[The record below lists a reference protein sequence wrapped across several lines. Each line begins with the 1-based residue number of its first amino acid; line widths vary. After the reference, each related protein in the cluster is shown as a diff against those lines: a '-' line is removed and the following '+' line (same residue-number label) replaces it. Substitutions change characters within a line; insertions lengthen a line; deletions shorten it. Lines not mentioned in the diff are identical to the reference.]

1 MNMFRSNCFHTQ
13 GANPMKEVSLTWLVV
28 ADAHAARI
36 FSFADKN
43 GEWTL
48 LETVHGDGSGD
59 PDQTA
64 HRGSKASEHKGALHG
79 HGEQNPKETQERR
92 FAHTLAHVL
101 ERGHAANAFA
111 KLALVAPPK
120 LLGDLRENLSRGLQA
135 VSVAELH
142 KDYTHL
148 GVEELK
154 RLLNSE
160 LPV

>member
-1 MNMFRSNCFHTQ
+1 
-13 GANPMKEVSLTWLVV
+13 MKDITSTWVVV
-28 ADAHAARI
+28 ADARAARI
-36 FSFADKN
+36 FSFTDKN

-48 LETVHGDGSGD
+48 RETIKGDGSGD

-64 HRGSKASEHKGALHG
+64 YSGSKASEHKGALHG

-101 ERGHAANAFA
+101 ERGHASNAFA

-120 LLGDLRENLSRGLQA
+120 LLGELRENLSRGLQTA
-135 VSVAELH
+135 LVAEFH
-142 KDYTHL
+142 KDYTHC
-148 GVEELK
+148 GVEELM
-154 RLLNSE
+154 RLLRSE